1 MPTRSFSN
9 MSPHQQQQQYYP
21 DDRLGFDGYPRNSEP
36 GSSNTLERRRR
47 KISQPDTVQASV
59 MGNGYPPGR
68 PPKPAMERDLFS
80 SYHHNQMGN
89 NNGTL
94 TRPNNNRYEP
104 GRYDYEFAPS
114 SLPYGL
120 MQHPRQ
126 RSEPEYL
133 FEHAKSDI
141 VDYQHHR
148 VNNSTTTNNKYHE
161 QNSYNFHDPGT
172 FEEGTLV

>member
-1 MPTRSFSN
+1 MSN
-9 MSPHQQQQQYYP
+9 
-21 DDRLGFDGYPRNSEP
+21 NI
-36 GSSNTLERRRR
+36 TL
-47 KISQPDTVQASV
+47 
-59 MGNGYPPGR
+59 
-68 PPKPAMERDLFS
+68 
-80 SYHHNQMGN
+80 
-89 NNGTL
+89 
-94 TRPNNNRYEP
+94 RPNANRYEP
-104 GRYDYEFAPS
+104 GRYDQVNYEFAPS
-114 SLPYGL
+114 SLPYGM

-148 VNNSTTTNNKYHE
+148 VNNSTTTTTNNKYHE